1 MSISVY
7 IPTDG
12 ERLSKLDDIINIYN
26 NGTLK
31 PDEIVISAFCVV
43 KEEHL
48 TYLRDIHN
56 KKYDNVKIYAGKN
69 LGTTA
74 ENLNYALKF
83 TIGDLVLF
91 HDPLKY
97 PSVVRVEMV
106 KQLFE
111 TQDINVLHHPSS
123 VSEGFADRTFSLEH
137 MDIIRSDE
145 IYRRYFPL
153 RGVKNS
159 WICCRNYGQEFS
171 IIADMSSICTTREM
185 LTNIKWKERHEC
197 EYYRGNSEGFGY
209 EFSMEILYTYNKS
222 LIIGSPLT
230 VIK

>member
-12 ERLSKLDDIINIYN
+12 ERLSKLDDIINTYN

-31 PDEIVISAFCVV
+31 PDEIVISAFCVF

-48 TYLRDIHN
+48 TYLRDIHSKN
-56 KKYDNVKIYAGKN
+56 YDNVKIYAGKN
-69 LGTTA
+69 LGSTA

-83 TIGDLVLF
+83 TTGDLVLF
-91 HDPLKY
+91 HDPQKY
-97 PSVVRVEMV
+97 PSVVRIEMV

-123 VSEGFADRTFSLEH
+123 MVEMFTDKTFSLEH

-159 WICCRNYGQEFS
+159 WMCSRNYGQEFS
-171 IIADMSSICTTREM
+171 IQADMSSICTTREM
-185 LTNIKWKERHEC
+185 LKNIKWKDNHEC
-197 EYYRGNSEGFGY
+197 EFYRGNAEGFGY

-230 VIK
+230 VVK